1 MKQDKKSFT
10 IGLCLEKGP
19 EERTL
24 MPIQADEDESIDR
37 TPQDEKLPPEPKISL
52 STDEIYKVGCLID
65 AIRTKLDELEKIVH
79 IHRLG
84 PDECPF

>member
-1 MKQDKKSFT
+1 MKKDKKS
-10 IGLCLEKGP
+10 IPISACLEKGP

-37 TPQDEKLPPEPKISL
+37 TPQNEKLLPEPKISL
-52 STDEIYKVGCLID
+52 STDEIYKVGYLID
-65 AIRTKLDELEKIVH
+65 EIRSKLDELEKTVH